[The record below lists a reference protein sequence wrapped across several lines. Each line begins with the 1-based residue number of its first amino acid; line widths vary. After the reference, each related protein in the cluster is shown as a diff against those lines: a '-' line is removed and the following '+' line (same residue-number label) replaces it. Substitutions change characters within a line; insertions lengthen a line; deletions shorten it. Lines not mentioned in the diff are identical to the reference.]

1 MRIGDSIQHAQFLS
15 IITAQQPVGF
25 KAIRFGAL
33 LAQGFPSEINQVI
46 PSVGLT
52 PLQFAVST
60 LNDSQ
65 IELIEGLLPFADL
78 AQRDVY
84 GLTVFDYI
92 VPVPWDK
99 TAIFFLLLDRLGDEE
114 RKRRILRAAA
124 SVRAISS
131 GALLE
136 RLQWE
141 LRSCS
146 CV

>member
-1 MRIGDSIQHAQFLS
+1 MQDSLMQTQFL
-15 IITAQQPVGF
+15 TLLAAKLPVGL
-25 KAIRFGAL
+25 KTIHLGAL
-33 LAQGFPSEINQVI
+33 LTQGFVCEIDQVI

-52 PLQFAVST
+52 PLQYSVST

-65 IELIEGLLPFADL
+65 IEVIECLLPFADL
-78 AQRDVY
+78 AQRDIC
-84 GLTVFDYI
+84 GLTVFDCI

-99 TAIFFLLLDRLGDEE
+99 TAVFFLLVDRLGDEE

-124 SVRAISS
+124 SVRAVSS

-146 CV
+146 CA

>member
-1 MRIGDSIQHAQFLS
+1 MQDSLMQTQFLA
-15 IITAQQPVGF
+15 ILTAQLPVGL
-25 KAIRFGAL
+25 KTIRLGAL
-33 LAQGFPSEINQVI
+33 LTQGLVCEIDRVI

-52 PLQFAVST
+52 PLQYSVTT

-65 IELIEGLLPFADL
+65 IELIESLLPFADL
-78 AQRDVY
+78 AQRDAC
-84 GLTVFDYI
+84 GLTVFDCV

-99 TAIFFLLLDRLGDEE
+99 TAIFFLLLDGLGDEE
-114 RKRRILRAAA
+114 RKKRILRAAA
-124 SVRAISS
+124 SVRAVSS

-136 RLQWE
+136 RLQLE